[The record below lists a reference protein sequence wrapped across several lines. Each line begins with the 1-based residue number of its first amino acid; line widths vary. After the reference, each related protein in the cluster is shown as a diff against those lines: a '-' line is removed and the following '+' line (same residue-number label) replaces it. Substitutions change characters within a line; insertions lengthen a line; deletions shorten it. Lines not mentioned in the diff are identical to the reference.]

1 MKNLLETKTTSFQ
14 NLLGNGKNYKIPDF
28 QRDYSWTEENWE
40 DLWNDFLFLE
50 DNDVPHYMGTI
61 VLQTEDN
68 NEKVIVV
75 DGQQRIT
82 TMTIV
87 VAAIMK
93 ILKDF
98 EEKGIQPEKN
108 KERFEKI
115 RRDFIGEKTLSE
127 LHYKSKLTLNQNNN
141 TFFQTK
147 ILKLEKPLNFQKLRD
162 SERLLYQAFEFF
174 YEKLKEK
181 FKEDDGKKISS
192 FLENIIAKRLIFIEI
207 AVDDELSAYTVFE
220 TLNARGVELT
230 TTDLLKNYLFSIAV
244 KESSD
249 SEMEILKEKWK
260 NIIDTVGLKSFPV
273 FLRYYL
279 NSKQKLVRKENL
291 FKNLKNT
298 VSSAKDVFELLDR
311 LQEKADLYNAIKNPY
326 DEFWNE
332 NKNKDEIKKSL
343 EELKIFGVSQ
353 PIPLFFAVYDKL
365 PGIFPRVLKISAV
378 ISFRYNVIARRNPN
392 EMERV
397 YNSVSQKI
405 FNEDIY
411 SLKEIIKELKFLYI
425 DDNDFKNIFSTKEIS
440 TGGKNKRLVKYIL
453 TEIENHISSSDNDFN
468 DANFT
473 IEHVLPENY
482 SEEWNDLFEGNADK
496 FVHRLGNYTLLEDKK
511 NRRAA
516 DKSYQEKKEIYKE
529 SRYKLTK
536 EYINFDEWNISSL
549 NSYQNRLAK
558 IATGIWKI

>member
-1 MKNLLETKTTSFQ
+1 
-14 NLLGNGKNYKIPDF
+14 
-28 QRDYSWTEENWE
+28 
-40 DLWNDFLFLE
+40 
-50 DNDVPHYMGTI
+50 
-61 VLQTEDN
+61 
-68 NEKVIVV
+68 
-75 DGQQRIT
+75 
-82 TMTIV
+82 MTIV

>member
-1 MKNLLETKTTSFQ
+1 
-14 NLLGNGKNYKIPDF
+14 
-28 QRDYSWTEENWE
+28 
-40 DLWNDFLFLE
+40 
-50 DNDVPHYMGTI
+50 
-61 VLQTEDN
+61 
-68 NEKVIVV
+68 
-75 DGQQRIT
+75 
-82 TMTIV
+82 
-87 VAAIMK
+87 
-93 ILKDF
+93 
-98 EEKGIQPEKN
+98 
-108 KERFEKI
+108 
-115 RRDFIGEKTLSE
+115 
-127 LHYKSKLTLNQNNN
+127 
-141 TFFQTK
+141 
-147 ILKLEKPLNFQKLRD
+147 
-162 SERLLYQAFEFF
+162 
-174 YEKLKEK
+174 
-181 FKEDDGKKISS
+181 
-192 FLENIIAKRLIFIEI
+192 
-207 AVDDELSAYTVFE
+207 
-220 TLNARGVELT
+220 
-230 TTDLLKNYLFSIAV
+230 
-244 KESSD
+244 
-249 SEMEILKEKWK
+249 MEILKEKWK